1 MKKVITMDVILNKK
15 EISIEELTNTPGMF
29 EMAEK
34 IVRQIEK
41 KYDENTIVLVFMSLM
56 FVPDIFD
63 MEEIDTQEL
72 KDIAFNTVKEFM
84 SKAGKEIATKRAY
97 EYMHD
102 GFLKS
107 LIETK
112 KEEK

>member
-15 EISIEELTNTPGMF
+15 EISIEELTNAPGMF

-34 IVRQIEK
+34 IVRQIDK
-41 KYDENTIVLVFMSLM
+41 KYGEDTIVPTFMTLI
-56 FVPDIFD
+56 FAPDLFD

-72 KDIAFNTVKEFM
+72 KDIIFNAVKEFM

-107 LIETK
+107 LIESK
-112 KEEK
+112 KEEN